1 MKKHEREVNAYLDWI
16 EIPWRFLNIIKILD
30 NERSLRMD
38 FEDKLSLAIDVIEKK
53 ENEKVYF
60 LNYRDFILYEFELKD
75 VRENWIRINPGVTL
89 EVDFKNM
96 VFSSSEWDREWP
108 WLQRLKKI
116 DKDKIW
122 EKKWEFYYN
131 HCHYNDCEILK

>member
-1 MKKHEREVNAYLDWI
+1 MKKHERDVNAYLDWI

-122 EKKWEFYYN
+122 EIKWEFYYN